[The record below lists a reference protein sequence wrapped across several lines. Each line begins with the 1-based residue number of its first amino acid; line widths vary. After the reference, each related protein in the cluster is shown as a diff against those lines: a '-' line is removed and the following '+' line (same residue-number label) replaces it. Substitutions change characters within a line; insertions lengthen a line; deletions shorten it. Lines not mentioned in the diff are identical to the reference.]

1 MNLSLNSNAPA
12 TQARLHLSRKNVNLQ
27 KSIARL
33 SSGKRVEKPSDDAGG
48 MAVAMK
54 LESQVMRS
62 SAAMQNILNAISL
75 LEVQDGVLS
84 NAGKIVDRMS
94 ELKGLYHDVM
104 KNETDRESYNKE
116 FRDLQVQLFEMSQ
129 IKFNGVSLFGQTTPD
144 GTPALFEG
152 SSSEIHTMQVYMNA
166 NGNDGAVASIHKALL
181 LSALTINAST
191 LESDTFQS
199 GDQATIF
206 RFASESN
213 DATGTDRVIGLGE
226 VSVGVY
232 AQALQNIATL
242 RAQNGASMSQLE
254 YGYDNLTKEKNNLN
268 AGRGRIEDV
277 DMASESTRLSKYNI
291 LVQASASMLAQANSL
306 SEISLVLMR

>member
-1 MNLSLNSNAPA
+1 MNISLNSNAPA
-12 TQARLHLSRKNVNLQ
+12 TQARLHLSRNNVNLQ

-62 SAAMQNILNAISL
+62 GAAMQNILNAISL

-94 ELKGLYHDVM
+94 ELKALHDVM

-129 IKFNGVSLFGQTTPD
+129 IKFNGVSLFGRTTPS
-144 GTPALFEG
+144 GSPALFEG
-152 SSSEIHTMQVYMNA
+152 SSSEVHTMQVYMNA
-166 NGNDGAVASIHKALL
+166 NGNNGAVASIHKALL

-191 LESDTFQS
+191 LESDTFQA
-199 GDQATIF
+199 GDQTTIF
-206 RFASESN
+206 RFASEST
-213 DATGTDRVIGLGE
+213 DATGADRVIGLGA

-268 AGRGRIEDV
+268 AGRGRMKMLIWLLK
-277 DMASESTRLSKYNI
+277 ALGCPST
-291 LVQASASMLAQANSL
+291 
-306 SEISLVLMR
+306 ISSFKPLLLCWLRQIH